1 MLYNNYTEAF
11 QGGNAFMDTSK
22 SIWIEGNNGDFYTEQ
37 QEKKKRLDRM
47 KKRESIIADF
57 TVDELLEFNK
67 KSEALTLKLEKC
79 VTSLD
84 KTEEIKDEL
93 NEKIILCVHLA
104 AIEFIVTLIIYSR
117 IKSLRKKKIKLTE
130 KLEYLPDTIIKKR
143 K

>member
-1 MLYNNYTEAF
+1 
-11 QGGNAFMDTSK
+11 MDTSK

>member
-11 QGGNAFMDTSK
+11 QGGNAFMDTGK
-22 SIWIEGNNGDFYTEQ
+22 SIRIEGNNDDFYTEQ
-37 QEKKKRLDRM
+37 QEKEKRLDRM

-57 TVDELLEFNK
+57 TADELLEFNK

-79 VTSLD
+79 VASLD
-84 KTEEIKDEL
+84 KTEEVKDEL
-93 NEKIILCVHLA
+93 NEKIILYAHFA
-104 AIEFIVTLIIYSR
+104 AIEFIVALIYSR
-117 IKSLRKKKIKLTE
+117 IKYLRKKKIKLTE

>member
-1 MLYNNYTEAF
+1 
-11 QGGNAFMDTSK
+11 MDTGK
-22 SIWIEGNNGDFYTEQ
+22 SIRIEGNNGDFHTEQ
-37 QEKKKRLDRM
+37 QEKEKRLDRM

-57 TVDELLEFNK
+57 TADELLEFNK

-79 VTSLD
+79 VASLD
-84 KTEEIKDEL
+84 KTEEVKDEL
-93 NEKIILCVHLA
+93 NEKIILWFLFG
-104 AIEFIVTLIIYSR
+104 AIAFIVSLIICPR

>member
-1 MLYNNYTEAF
+1 
-11 QGGNAFMDTSK
+11 MDTGK

-57 TVDELLEFNK
+57 TADELLEFNK